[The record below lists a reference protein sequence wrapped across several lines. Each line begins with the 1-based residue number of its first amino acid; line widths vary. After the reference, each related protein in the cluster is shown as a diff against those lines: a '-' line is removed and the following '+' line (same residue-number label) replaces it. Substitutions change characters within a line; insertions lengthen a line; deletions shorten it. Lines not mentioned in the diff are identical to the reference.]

1 MAEDPEEGVGDL
13 TDSKLTPTMVD
24 LPCGVSEEKSR
35 ISPEKIQAYRST
47 HYRIGLGPS
56 SFVLK
61 IGEKS
66 AELADLFA
74 SSGTDCGIFI
84 TAFNP
89 FGQKQGHAENEK
101 AHVSLLEQLTSRTQE
116 FIEGKGED
124 PSGDW
129 PAERSVLALGV
140 EASGAC
146 DLGTMF
152 SQDAV
157 VWLGSDAVPRLLL
170 LR

>member
-1 MAEDPEEGVGDL
+1 
-13 TDSKLTPTMVD
+13 MVD
-24 LPCGVSEEKSR
+24 LPCGVSQGNSR
-35 ISPEKIQAYRST
+35 ISHEKILAYRST
-47 HYRIGLGPS
+47 HYRIGQGPS

-66 AELADLFA
+66 AELRTLFT

-89 FGQKQGHAENEK
+89 FGQKQGDAANER
-101 AHVSLLEQLTSRTQE
+101 AHNSLLELLTSRSRE
-116 FIEGKGED
+116 IIEGKGED

-140 EASGAC
+140 EAPEAC

-152 SQDAV
+152 GQDAV
-157 VWLGSDAVPRLLL
+157 VWIGYDVIPQLLL